1 MESIDKMTDIW
12 FLTEPALFGAFCAHK
27 LTENRQLDCPVR
39 VGQGRIEYN
48 PYIVAGM
55 PYSSVEE
62 LFRVEMI
69 RVLLLHPYSRKPE
82 GCSTDAILLGSDM
95 AIATNYPITRLVS
108 PAQMGLPEG
117 ECYEWYAHMMQFQMV
132 QQPSFGIEDG
142 SGGGASEDSREGTTG
157 SDATGLWQE
166 DAWMADMMQ
175 FQMVQQPSF
184 GIGDG
189 SGGGAS
195 EDSREGTTGSDATGL
210 WQEDAWMAEEVK
222 NLAENTT
229 SWGSLPGNLVDRILA
244 GLKPKLDYRKVL
256 SGFRSSVLCSKRKLT
271 RMRPNRR
278 SGFQYMGSIRQL
290 RTNYLVAVDV
300 SGSIS
305 GEDLKYFFSTI
316 NRFFKYGVEKI
327 DALTFDTELGETVS
341 LSKAQKE
348 FNVKGRGG
356 TDFQPIVNYMAEHP
370 EYDGLI
376 IFTDGYASKPEVPV
390 KLKGRILWILRSEKE
405 YNDHRSWMRESGR
418 VCFIENR

>member
-27 LTENRQLDCPVR
+27 LTEKRQLDCPVR

-132 QQPSFGIEDG
+132 QQPSFGI
-142 SGGGASEDSREGTTG
+142 
-157 SDATGLWQE
+157 
-166 DAWMADMMQ
+166 
-175 FQMVQQPSF
+175 
-184 GIGDG
+184 GDG

-244 GLKPKLDYRKVL
+244 GLRPKLDYRKVL